1 MTRYLFSSH
10 DGYGLGHTRRNALIA
25 SSVLAD
31 DPDAEITLV
40 TGLAVRPSWS
50 IDARIRM
57 VRVPSL
63 LKDSAGAY
71 CNDSMSFED
80 AIRVRE
86 QVFAELVTTIEP
98 DVVVVDR
105 HPFGIA
111 GELRRGLELAR
122 NQGARVFLGLR
133 DILDEPDR
141 VAEEF
146 AGQGWAGVADLYEQA
161 LVYGGRVLCD
171 HAVEYGLPLT
181 ATYCGWVVDHP
192 VASARD
198 GQLLVVSAGGGGDGA
213 DVFRLGLDVLNRLPA
228 HRGAIIAGPYAA
240 AMLEQGTVCP
250 DRVSL
255 IRDAPGCANWFA
267 RAGAVMLMAGYN
279 STFEA
284 LAAGLRPVL
293 VPRRSPR
300 REQAIRAT
308 RLAALGLADVVDEGA
323 AADEVAWLLRRPR
336 YVAADELR
344 SAGIELNG
352 AERAAALIAARQPA
366 SALLPALLPA
376 LSPVR

>member
-1 MTRYLFSSH
+1 MTCYLFSSH

-25 SSVLAD
+25 ASVLAE
-31 DPDAEITLV
+31 DPTAEITLV

-50 IDARIRM
+50 IDPRIQM

-63 LKDSAGAY
+63 LKDSSGAY
-71 CNDSMSFED
+71 RNDSMSFDE

-86 QVFAELVTTIEP
+86 QVFAELVTTREP

-111 GELRRGLELAR
+111 GELRRGLEAAR
-122 NQGARVFLGLR
+122 NHGARVFLGLR

-146 AGQGWAGVADLYEQA
+146 AGRGWAGVADIYEQA
-161 LVYGGRVLCD
+161 LIYGGRSLCD
-171 HAVEYGLPLT
+171 HVAEYGLPL
-181 ATYCGWVVDHP
+181 AETYCGWVVDHP
-192 VASARD
+192 LPAVRD
-198 GQLLVVSAGGGGDGA
+198 EQLLVVSAGGGGDGDA
-213 DVFRLGLDVLNRLPA
+213 VFRLGLEVLNRLPA
-228 HRGAIIAGPYAA
+228 HHGAIIAGPYAA
-240 AMLEQGTVCP
+240 ALLDEGV
-250 DRVSL
+250 DRNQRVKL
-255 IRDAPGCANWFA
+255 IRDAPGCAAWFA

-323 AADEVAWLLRRPR
+323 AADEVAWLMRRPR

-352 AERAAALIAARQPA
+352 AQRAAALISARQSTA
-366 SALLPALLPA
+366 T
-376 LSPVR
+376 LSRVG